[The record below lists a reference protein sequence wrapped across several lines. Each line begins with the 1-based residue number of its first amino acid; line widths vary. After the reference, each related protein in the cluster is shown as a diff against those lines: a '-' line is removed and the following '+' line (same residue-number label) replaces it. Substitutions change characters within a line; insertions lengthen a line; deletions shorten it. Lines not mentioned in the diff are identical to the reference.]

1 MCNLNCRYCEDFG
14 ARRNAEHPPPL
25 PLPQAQKLLAIIR
38 QATDSLILTGGE
50 PLLYPDL
57 EALVAYAKQNLRF
70 RNLTI
75 ISNGT
80 LLDRYLPSPSP
91 GFAKDPKFAQGLLT
105 EAKRSL
111 KADRPNLLD
120 HIDRLII
127 SLDSVDTELWQ
138 TTLRAAPGTAAHIL
152 DNIKRVARLQ
162 KGARVS
168 VDVQRDLIQQKSG
181 DDAQRKHGFRLIIHC
196 VVTPETLAQ
205 AKEVLNFCVEHDI
218 GFSFSPQSVNN
229 WPHYDLL
236 TSEAYRA
243 LVSHVIQAKRH
254 GAPVLGSLPYLRT
267 MYTFETYACYPLLA
281 PRVMAD
287 GTLSYPC
294 RPIERNQDTHGGR
307 RVNLLEVES
316 WQTAIEQARAYYGD
330 PPSMCSSCFQQCYVE
345 PSLMQT
351 HPLALLWEL
360 LRFPVSR
367 RARIHTYAPG

>member
-14 ARRNAEHPPPL
+14 AQRNAEQPPPL
-25 PLPQAQKLLAIIR
+25 SLPQAQKLLAIIR
-38 QATDSLILTGGE
+38 QATDSLIFTGGE
-50 PLLYPDL
+50 PLLYPDI
-57 EALVAYAKQNLRF
+57 ETLVAYARQKLRF
-70 RNLTI
+70 RHLTI

-80 LLDRYLPSPSP
+80 LLDRYLPSHKFTQS
-91 GFAKDPKFAQGLLT
+91 PKFAEGLLT

-111 KADRPNLLD
+111 KTDRPNLLD

-138 TTLRAAPGTAAHIL
+138 ATLRAPPGTAARIL
-152 DNIKRVARLQ
+152 DNIRQAARLQ
-162 KGARVS
+162 KRARVS
-168 VDVQRDLIQQKSG
+168 VNVKREH
-181 DDAQRKHGFRLIIHC
+181 RFRLVIHC
-196 VVTPETLAQ
+196 VVTPETLVH
-205 AKEVLNFCVEHDI
+205 AKDVLNFCVEHDI
-218 GFSFSPQSVNN
+218 GFSFSPQSINN

-236 TSEAYRA
+236 TSDAYRA
-243 LVSHVIQAKRH
+243 FVSYVIQAKRQ

-294 RPIERNQDTHGGR
+294 RPIERNQDAHGGR
-307 RVNLLEVES
+307 NVNLLEAES
-316 WQTAIEQARAYYGD
+316 WQRAIEQAHAYYGD

-360 LRFPVSR
+360 LRFPISR